1 MGPAEELNPARS
13 AAAPVRR
20 PTMRD
25 VARVA
30 GVSLSTVSRV
40 VNGSPVDEAMA
51 GRVADAVEL
60 LGYRHNVVAGSLRS
74 ARGLSASIG
83 VIFEDVSNPFF
94 SAIHRG
100 AEDVARERSVFAFAG
115 SSDEDAAQERQ
126 LAEAFLSRGVDGLVV
141 VPAGTDH
148 SYLLRDVHA
157 GVALVFVD
165 RPPRFLDADTV
176 LSDNEGGA
184 YAATARLIA
193 VGHRRIGFLGDSPD
207 IHTGAERLAGYRRAL
222 AEQGIPADPQLIRHP
237 AFRAADAADVT
248 RELLALAEPPT
259 ALFSAQ
265 NLISE
270 AVLRTLHELGLE
282 RTIAVVGFD
291 DITLADIVVPGLSVV
306 VQDSYEMGREAATLL
321 FSRLDGYDGPSR
333 RVVLPTRL
341 VERAS
346 SRIAPPSS

>member
-1 MGPAEELNPARS
+1 MAPASDLNPARS
-13 AAAPVRR
+13 APAPVRR

-51 GRVADAVEL
+51 RRVTEAVEL

-100 AEDVARERSVFAFAG
+100 AEDVARDRSVFAFAG

-126 LAEAFLSRGVDGLVV
+126 LAEAFLSRGVDGLLV
-141 VPAGTDH
+141 VPAGSDH
-148 SYLLRDVHA
+148 SDLLRDVHA

-184 YAATARLIA
+184 FAATSQLIA
-193 VGHRRIGFLGDSPD
+193 AGHRRIGFMGDSPE
-207 IHTGAERLAGYRRAL
+207 IHTAAERLAGYRRAL
-222 AEQGIPADPQLIRHP
+222 AEHGLKADPALIRHP
-237 AFRAADAADVT
+237 AFRAADAGAVA
-248 RELLALAEPPT
+248 RELLELPEPPT
-259 ALFSAQ
+259 ALFTAQ
-265 NLISE
+265 NLIS
-270 AVLRTLHELGLE
+270 AVVLRTLHELELAE
-282 RTIAVVGFD
+282 QVAVFGFD
-291 DITLADIVVPGLSVV
+291 DIVLADIVRPGLSVV
-306 VQDSYEMGREAATLL
+306 AQDPYEMGREAATLL

-341 VERAS
+341 IERAS
-346 SRIAPPSS
+346 SRIAPA

>member
-1 MGPAEELNPARS
+1 
-13 AAAPVRR
+13 
-20 PTMRD
+20 MRD

-40 VNGSPVDEAMA
+40 VNGSPVAEDLAR
-51 GRVADAVEL
+51 RVVDAVEL

-83 VIFEDVSNPFF
+83 VVFEDVSNPFF

-100 AEDVARERSVFAFAG
+100 AEDVARSRSVFTFAG
-115 SSDEDAAQERQ
+115 SSDEDAARERQ
-126 LAEAFLSRGVDGLVV
+126 LAEAFLARGVDGLVV
-141 VPAGTDH
+141 VPAAGDH
-148 SYLLRDVHA
+148 SYLLRDVRA

-184 YAATARLIA
+184 YAATAQLIA
-193 VGHRRIGFLGDSPD
+193 AGHRRIGFLGDSPE
-207 IHTGAERLAGYRRAL
+207 IHTAAERLAGYQRAL
-222 AEQGIPADPQLIRHP
+222 AEHGLGLDPQLVRHP
-237 AFRAADAADVT
+237 AFRAVDAAAVT
-248 RELLALAEPPT
+248 RELLELPEPPT

-265 NLISE
+265 NLISA
-270 AVLRTLHELGLE
+270 AVLRTLHELGLAQ
-282 RTIAVVGFD
+282 TVAVAGFD
-291 DITLADIVVPGLSVV
+291 DILLADVVDPGLTVV
-306 VQDSYEMGREAATLL
+306 AQDSYAMGREAAALL

-341 VERAS
+341 IERAS
-346 SRIAPPSS
+346 SRIAPPSP